1 MRKIK
6 VIGSF
11 IVLHSGKVRLNQT
24 QAKAREHGVKLVK
37 EDIYEITGPV
47 GFKHGEV
54 FFYDGEIGKS
64 HVEDVEDEAA
74 KKKAAETAKKKNGD
88 A

>member
-11 IVLHSGKVRLNQT
+11 IVLHSGKVRLNAK
-24 QAKAREHGVKLVK
+24 QAKAREHGVKLIKDDV
-37 EDIYEITGPV
+37 YEITGPV
-47 GFKHGEV
+47 GFKLGEV

-64 HVEDVEDEAA
+64 HVESVEQEAP
-74 KKKAAETAKKKNGD
+74 KKKSEKSGD